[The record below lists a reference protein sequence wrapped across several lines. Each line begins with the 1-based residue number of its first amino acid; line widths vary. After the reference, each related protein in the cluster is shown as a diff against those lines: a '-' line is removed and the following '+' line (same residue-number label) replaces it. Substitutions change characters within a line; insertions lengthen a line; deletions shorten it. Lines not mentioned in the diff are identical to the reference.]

1 MKIIDNTIYYI
12 LLFLAMI
19 GFIGLVV
26 GSYLMLE
33 LVFMR

>member
-1 MKIIDNTIYYI
+1 MKIIDNAIYYI

-33 LVFMR
+33 LVFIR

>member
-1 MKIIDNTIYYI
+1 MKIIETSIYYI

-19 GFIGLVV
+19 GFIGLVI

-33 LVFMR
+33 LVFYR